1 VPSAYAP
8 PAAAGGVAVEHV
20 GVMTEPISV
29 IGGPHATPFPLQP
42 GPGDE
47 LEQAASAMAATSAQ
61 ALPISSLKTAIA
73 MLTRYADLID
83 GVGTS

>member
-1 VPSAYAP
+1 MPSAYVP

-20 GVMTEPISV
+20 GVTTEPMSV
-29 IGGPHATPFPLQP
+29 IDGPHATPFPVQP
-42 GPGDE
+42 GPADE

-61 ALPISSLKTAIA
+61 ALPISSLKSAIA
-73 MLTRYADLID
+73 VLTRYADLVD